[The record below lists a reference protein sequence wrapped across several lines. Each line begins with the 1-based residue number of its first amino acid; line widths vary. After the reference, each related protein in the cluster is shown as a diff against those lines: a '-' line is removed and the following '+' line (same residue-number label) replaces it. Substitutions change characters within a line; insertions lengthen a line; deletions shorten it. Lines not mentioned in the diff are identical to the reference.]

1 MQRRKFITTAAAASA
16 LPISCAASSQIMGK
30 DAIEEEK
37 ELYEFRTYE
46 LKFGGNQKMLL
57 AFLKDGLK
65 PAMIRA
71 GANHF
76 MLFEEVA
83 AGGPKKIYALI
94 SYPSSAIYLKA
105 QNLNGDAAYVAD
117 SATYNAETKVIYN
130 RFDSWLLHAFDGF
143 PKFEVAEDNSDIF
156 EIRTYESV
164 NEDAL
169 RRKIK
174 MFNDEEVPI
183 FRDAGLI
190 PSFFGEMLAGPFRP
204 ALTYMIHSKNMETHK
219 QGWQNFLQHPDWN
232 RIKVMPIYANTVSNI
247 RNVFLKMI

>member
-16 LPISCAASSQIMGK
+16 LPLSCAASSQVIGK
-30 DAIEEEK
+30 DTTAEEK

-57 AFLKDGLK
+57 AYLKNALK
-65 PAMIRA
+65 PAMMRV

-76 MLFEEVA
+76 MLFEQVA

-94 SYPSSAIYLKA
+94 SYPSSAIYIKA
-105 QNLNGDAAYVAD
+105 QNLNGDATYTTD
-117 SATYNAETKVIYN
+117 STDYNAATKAIYN
-130 RFDSWLLHAFDGF
+130 RFDSWLLNAFDGF
-143 PKFEVAEDNSDIF
+143 PKLETAENDSDVFEL
-156 EIRTYESV
+156 RTYESI

-190 PSFFGEMLAGPFRP
+190 PTFFGEMIAGPYRP
-204 ALTYMIHSKNMETHK
+204 CLTYMIHSKNMDTHAE
-219 QGWQNFLQHPDWN
+219 GWQNFLNHPDWN
-232 RIKVMPIYANTVSNI
+232 RIKVMPEYLNTVSNI
-247 RNVFLKMI
+247 RNVFLKKV

>member
-16 LPISCAASSQIMGK
+16 LPLSCAASSQVMGK
-30 DAIEEEK
+30 NTTTEEK

-57 AFLKDGLK
+57 AYLKNALK
-65 PAMIRA
+65 PAMMRV

-76 MLFEEVA
+76 MLFEHVA

-94 SYPSSAIYLKA
+94 SYPSSAIYIKA
-105 QNLNGDAAYVAD
+105 QNLNGDATYAAD
-117 SATYNAETKVIYN
+117 AASYNAETKVIYN
-130 RFDSWLLHAFDGF
+130 RFESWLLNAFDGF
-143 PKFEVAEDNSDIF
+143 PKLEMATDTNAVFEL
-156 EIRTYESV
+156 RTYESI

-190 PSFFGEMLAGPFRP
+190 PVFFGEMIAGPYRP
-204 ALTYMIHSKNMETHK
+204 CLTYMIHTKDMAASGEGWKNFVT
-219 QGWQNFLQHPDWN
+219 HPDWN
-232 RIKVMPIYANTVSNI
+232 RIKVMPEYLNTVSNI
-247 RNVFLKMI
+247 RNVFLKLV